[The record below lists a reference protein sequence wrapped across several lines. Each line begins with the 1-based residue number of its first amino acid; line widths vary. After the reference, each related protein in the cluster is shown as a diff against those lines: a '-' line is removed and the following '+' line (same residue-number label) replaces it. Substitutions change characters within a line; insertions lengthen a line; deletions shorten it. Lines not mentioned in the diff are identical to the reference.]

1 MINLIYKLTRCEGVN
16 LVNQEKPVLIRGINQ
31 IAYKRFVAKAKEQGK
46 TVGDL
51 MNETIGKIIEA
62 GSQGENPGPNPNTI
76 EIAGSVL
83 LSKEDI
89 FGIRKE
95 MGPFSLR
102 NSGRLTLEQDV
113 DREAIQYINK
123 IQNTGLLRVPKQIHP
138 LILIKAG
145 KVYGTIEK
153 Y

>member
-1 MINLIYKLTRCEGVN
+1 MVN
-16 LVNQEKPVLIRGINQ
+16 LVSQEKPVLIRGINQ
-31 IAYKRFVAKAKEQGK
+31 TFYKRFVAKAKEQGK

-62 GSQGENPGPNPNTI
+62 GSQSENPGSNPNTTI
-76 EIAGSVL
+76 EIGGSVL
-83 LSKEDI
+83 LSKEDVL
-89 FGIRKE
+89 GIRE
-95 MGPFSLR
+95 EVGPFSLR

-113 DREAIQYINK
+113 DREALQYINK

>member
-1 MINLIYKLTRCEGVN
+1 
-16 LVNQEKPVLIRGINQ
+16 LVSQEKPVLIRGINQ
-31 IAYKRFVAKAKEQGK
+31 TFYKRFVAKAKEQGK

-62 GSQGENPGPNPNTI
+62 GSQSENPGSNLNPNAI

-89 FGIRKE
+89 LGIRGE

-113 DREAIQYINK
+113 DREALQYINK
-123 IQNTGLLRVPKQIHP
+123 IQNTGLLRVPRQIHP

>member
-1 MINLIYKLTRCEGVN
+1 
-16 LVNQEKPVLIRGINQ
+16 LVSQEKPVLIRGVNQ
-31 IAYKRFVAKAKEQGK
+31 TVYNRFVAKAKEQGK

-51 MNETIGKIIEA
+51 MNETIGKIVEA
-62 GSQGENPGPNPNTI
+62 GSQSENPGSNPNTI
-76 EIAGSVL
+76 EIGGSVL

-89 FGIRKE
+89 LGIRE
-95 MGPFSLR
+95 EVGAFSLR

-113 DREAIQYINK
+113 DREALRYINK